1 MNIRTITKNLEL
13 TEAISNYI
21 AKKTLSLE
29 KLLKGFPPETIIDI
43 EVGKDSKHKKNEG
56 FRAEM
61 SIKLLDKRLYAT
73 AINAD
78 LYAAIDKVKDEIL
91 SELKKNSSKKRDVKR
106 KQASK
111 QKREVKS

>member
-1 MNIRTITKNLEL
+1 MTT
-13 TEAISNYI
+13 AISDYI
-21 AKKTLSLE
+21 AKKVLPLE
-29 KLLKGFPPETIIDI
+29 HLLKNSPPETIIDV
-43 EVGKDSKHKKNEG
+43 EVGKDSQHKKSDG

-91 SELKKNSSKKRDVKR
+91 AELKKNSSKKRDVKR
-106 KQASK
+106 RQASK
-111 QKREVKS
+111 QKREVKG